1 MVRIIY
7 RIKNLLQHFTTI
19 VLLHIEYEF
28 KVSTFTNVLN
38 SYLTCHLSTS
48 WRNLAVCWGKGF
60 AKELMQ
66 SMFLIYFVIL
76 IQFRWKMWKT
86 AIDNIS
92 KFHTN

>member
-7 RIKNLLQHFTTI
+7 RIKNLLQHFNTI

-48 WRNLAVCWGKGF
+48 WRNLVVCWGKGF
-60 AKELMQ
+60 TKELMQ
-66 SMFLIYFVIL
+66 GMFLIYFVIL